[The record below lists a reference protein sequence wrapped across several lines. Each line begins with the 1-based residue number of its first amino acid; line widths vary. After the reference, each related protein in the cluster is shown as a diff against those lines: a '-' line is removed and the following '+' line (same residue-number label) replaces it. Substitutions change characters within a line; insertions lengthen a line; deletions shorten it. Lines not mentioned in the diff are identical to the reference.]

1 MKERAKDELWVLC
14 DNNGYEGFGSPLG
27 LFKSYESAVRFALE
41 RDNERVPEK
50 FHRSYDDFLKY
61 DLYINYYL
69 ELVKIHK

>member
-41 RDNERVPEK
+41 RDN
-50 FHRSYDDFLKY
+50 
-61 DLYINYYL
+61 
-69 ELVKIHK
+69 